1 MTTTT
6 ETSSIVCYNVSWED
20 SFYLSAELAMK
31 IKEAKYVPDVIIA
44 ISRGGL
50 VPARVVADFMLERN
64 LLCLRAEH
72 WGVGTKHKKV
82 KITGSTTNLESKR
95 VLVVDDVA
103 DSGGTL
109 FEMVK
114 YLKERGAAS
123 VVTAAL
129 HYKKTSIFK
138 PDFFI
143 EQMDEWQWI
152 VYPWSIYEDASEFIK
167 RIITQ
172 PHTAEQIYRQL
183 STSFNLEIERKL
195 FDIILDE
202 MKSDGM
208 IAPNGDALVQVR

>member
-20 SFYLSAELAMK
+20 SFYLSAELAVK
-31 IKEAKYVPDVIIA
+31 IKESEYVPDVIIA

-123 VVTAAL
+123 VVTAAIRWYDCTEWRCAGASAINL
-129 HYKKTSIFK
+129 GYKSFLYVLQVSFAIF
-138 PDFFI
+138 F
-143 EQMDEWQWI
+143 
-152 VYPWSIYEDASEFIK
+152 
-167 RIITQ
+167 
-172 PHTAEQIYRQL
+172 
-183 STSFNLEIERKL
+183 
-195 FDIILDE
+195 
-202 MKSDGM
+202 
-208 IAPNGDALVQVR
+208 QV